1 MRQLDQLPNLLRWF
15 RCLAAQ
21 AITAIEQAAYLA
33 RGVLMPFQKVATPL
47 LALPRGSKRLMVVA
61 LDAVLCILTV
71 WLAFYLRLGY
81 FSSLFGEPT
90 VAVALSI
97 CLALPAFYVA
107 GLYRVAFRH
116 SGSEVVPAVALA
128 CLVYG
133 LFYTAIISAYSLD
146 GIPRTVG
153 IIQPILLFLAVSLV
167 RMGAGW
173 LLSRQKYS
181 RSKDTPRKRV
191 LIYGAGSSGRQL
203 ASAISEGRDLRM
215 IGFLD
220 DDPSLFEARVDG
232 FRVYPANRVSS
243 LVEEHQID
251 EIFLALPSASRRR
264 RNDIIAGLRNL
275 SVNVRTLPG
284 LMDLAHGRV
293 HASDLRE
300 LSIEDLLSRDP
311 VIPEFAAMERKISGR
326 VVLVT
331 GAGGS
336 IGSELCRQIIASRPK
351 VLLLLENSEFAL
363 YAVHRDLTK
372 ASDVMVIP
380 LLGSV
385 TDVARVDKIMETWS
399 PAMVFH
405 AAAYKHVPLVE
416 HNPLEG
422 LYNNVIGTWRLA
434 EVAVRMGVEDF
445 VLISTDKA
453 VRPTNVMGAT
463 KRLAELI
470 LQGLDASQQV
480 TRFSMVRFGN
490 VLGSSGSVVPLFR
503 EQIRH
508 GGPVTITH
516 ANITRYFMTIPEAA
530 QLVVQASTMA
540 EGGEVFVLDMGE
552 PVLIRDLASNMIKLC
567 GLTVRS
573 ADNPEGDIEIAVVG
587 MRPGEKLYEELLIG
601 NDPRLTAHPR
611 IMMAMEHHLPW
622 EQLRNDLQQLER
634 LITLGQVAQARDLL
648 SLLVSEYR
656 PASDIV
662 DWITIHGKGE
672 LAQLEQ

>member
-1 MRQLDQLPNLLRWF
+1 
-15 RCLAAQ
+15 
-21 AITAIEQAAYLA
+21 
-33 RGVLMPFQKVATPL
+33 MPFQKVATPL

-61 LDAVLCILTV
+61 LDALLCILTV
-71 WLAFYLRLGY
+71 WVAFYLRLGY
-81 FSSLFGEPT
+81 FSFLYGDPT

-97 CLALPAFYVA
+97 GLALPAFYAA

-116 SGSEVVPAVALA
+116 SGSDVVPVIALA
-128 CLVYG
+128 CFGYG
-133 LFYTAIISAYSLD
+133 LCYTVIISAYSLD

-153 IIQPILLFLAVSLV
+153 IIQPILLFLAASLV
-167 RMGAGW
+167 RMGASW
-173 LLSRQKYS
+173 ILSRQKRS
-181 RSKDTPRKRV
+181 RVDDCPRKRV
-191 LIYGAGSSGRQL
+191 MIYGAGASGRQL
-203 ASAISEGRDLRM
+203 ASAISEGRDLHM
-215 IGFLD
+215 VGFVD
-220 DDPSLFEARVDG
+220 DDPSLFEARIDG
-232 FRVYPANRVSS
+232 FRVHPANRIDS
-243 LVEEHQID
+243 LVEQHLID
-251 EIFLALPSASRRR
+251 EIFLAVPSASRRR
-264 RNDIIAGLRNL
+264 RNEIIAGLRNL

-311 VIPEFAAMERKISGR
+311 VTPDVAAMEQKICDK

-336 IGSELCRQIIASRPK
+336 IGSELCRQIISCRPRT
-351 VLLLLENSEFAL
+351 LLLLENSEFAL
-363 YAVHRDLTK
+363 YAVHGELIK
-372 ASDVMVIP
+372 ATDVPIIP

-385 TDVARVDKIMETWS
+385 TDVTRVEKVMKTWS

-434 EVAVRMGVEDF
+434 EVAVRTGVEDF

-470 LQGLDASQQV
+470 LQGLDKHQQV

-503 EQIRH
+503 EQIRN

-552 PVLIRDLASNMIKLC
+552 PVLIRDLARNMIELC

-573 ADNPEGDIEIAVVG
+573 AENPDGDIEIAVVG

-601 NDPRLTAHPR
+601 NDPRQTAHPR
-611 IMMAMEHHLPW
+611 IMMAMEHSLAWEPLRAKLTRL
-622 EQLRNDLQQLER
+622 EQLIDLGE
-634 LITLGQVAQARDLL
+634 VAQARDLL
-648 SLLVSEYR
+648 CVLVTEYR

-662 DWITIHGKGE
+662 DWVTVYDQDNPPASSAGQISIMTSG
-672 LAQLEQ
+672 